1 MSKRLTDPKF
11 KYVPAAKTD
20 LRKTFARIRREL
32 KEQQRVATQATPPS
46 QGATG
51 NVTRLRRTSNGQ

>member
-32 KEQQRVATQATPPS
+32 KEQQRVATHATPTS
-46 QGATG
+46 QSDTG
-51 NVTRLRRTSNGQ
+51 NVTRLRRTINGE